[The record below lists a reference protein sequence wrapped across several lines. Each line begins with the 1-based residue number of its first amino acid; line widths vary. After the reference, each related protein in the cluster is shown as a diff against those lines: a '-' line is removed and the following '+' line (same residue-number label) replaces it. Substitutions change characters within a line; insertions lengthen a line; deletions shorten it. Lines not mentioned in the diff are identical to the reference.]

1 VNKKF
6 FHLLDLSIMH
16 SYIILSSCDSK
27 MDHGKLHMV
36 LLEMSIRETFSIHP
50 KRKTKP
56 HKTAK

>member
-1 VNKKF
+1 
-6 FHLLDLSIMH
+6 
-16 SYIILSSCDSK
+16 